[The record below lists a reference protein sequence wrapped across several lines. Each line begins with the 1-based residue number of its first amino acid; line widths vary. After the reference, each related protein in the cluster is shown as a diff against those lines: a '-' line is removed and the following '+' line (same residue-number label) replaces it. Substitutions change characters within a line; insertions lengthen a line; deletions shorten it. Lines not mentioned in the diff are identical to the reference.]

1 MAESMCVSSVAACIE
16 DGDLNDRLH
25 GSLRGWTMRKGH
37 RKRLA
42 CVDDKESNE
51 AEPGTRGM
59 WADSTCQESTA
70 RAKLRD
76 GSIERASAAAMSLS
90 STFERMAV
98 MPLDFE
104 WYEYE
109 SEYYY
114 HFQEEVEEELRAQQD
129 ALESWSWSSSSSSCW
144 SDADDEEMKQLCFKH
159 PTDTRRKASRWEQ
172 AAAAAEK
179 AATEY
184 EKSLPSPADL
194 RKSREAKT
202 AVKVLEDVVEVEPCP
217 VVGQRL
223 SSAPAMPRPDVPFG
237 PAPEERGMH
246 DEVLSYAGPSTWVRT
261 SCSKEAPTASNV
273 LVPVKRGS
281 DEYTSVTEYFR
292 QTLRTSGSVE
302 VGTLSR
308 IQNAAVYGRFLRGG
322 DETIM
327 FHGCRSIANEDSIL
341 ADGFKIACCTSRGID
356 FGTWLAYGAHYSNS
370 GFAFDDRQGWRHLFV
385 CVASYHHT
393 VLDNATM
400 RVVGQDC
407 AYPQWLLTYKIHL
420 PPPPKVVVPAIS
432 PAVAAGIRRPG
443 RTRGPSAGDPFYVV
457 QNGEWVLESVAMKR

>member
-1 MAESMCVSSVAACIE
+1 MCVSSVAACIE

-42 CVDDKESNE
+42 CVDDKES
-51 AEPGTRGM
+51 TRGRARYSRDVGRQHLPRKHCKGQVER
-59 WADSTCQESTA
+59 WQYRKSVSCRHESEQHLRADGCHA
-70 RAKLRD
+70 
-76 GSIERASAAAMSLS
+76 
-90 STFERMAV
+90 
-98 MPLDFE
+98 LDFE